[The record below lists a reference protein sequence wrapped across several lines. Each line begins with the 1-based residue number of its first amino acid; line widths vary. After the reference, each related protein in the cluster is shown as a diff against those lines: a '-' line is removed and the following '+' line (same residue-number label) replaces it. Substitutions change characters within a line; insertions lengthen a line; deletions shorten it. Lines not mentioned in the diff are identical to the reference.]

1 MKNTRRLQAKVQHMA
16 LASIIIAGIVAP
28 VTQLTPVFPGMSLQD
43 VKAATTGTPD
53 AETKTGVSYVN
64 QRDNG
69 TGDLGPALPKQLSG
83 NSGSVDRTWC

>member
-53 AETKTGVSYVN
+53 AVDKAGVIVEN
-64 QRDNG
+64 VRDQGKEFCLAIHQHN
-69 TGDLGPALPKQLSG
+69 
-83 NSGSVDRTWC
+83 